1 MPHLDFESESRDNE
15 SEANSVN
22 SDELIISSY

>member
-1 MPHLDFESESRDNE
+1 MLHLDFEIESSDNE

-22 SDELIISSY
+22 SDELTISSY